1 MSRGTVKADAATD
14 IISTDTSYVQGKKYP
29 YDPEHGSSLH
39 VRFKWENKD
48 IYAQVEIGTKAGMGG
63 NDLVWVK
70 NNNGDVLYQKS
81 FSREDACSGEKYSW
95 YGPDMYRRESEWIN
109 VGGASPEKPSV
120 KDLTKIKDKYYLNVT
135 SSSNNVASLTYDYYY
150 YKGDFKDYVPGTGTT
165 ENIIDY
171 LTGYYYEID
180 KDPDGDTNES
190 SNWNTDGSIDV
201 SDYVYDSIDTYYV
214 HIRARSY
221 TGKLSE
227 VFTYPLRKTGI
238 KFHSEDEEH
247 NTQKIYLL
255 GITNERLPRA
265 SLWWKHQ
272 RKGSTWIGW
281 SQTNDSD
288 LTEWQDGDELSAQ
301 FLEKNEGEI
310 IDLYSVW
317 DKPTATVEP
326 TDENFSF
333 TCNGTTYYKAPVEF
347 EVKGFDNIFNVGSV
361 SIWSSRDGSRID
373 SNTSSCKTKFGIG
386 DCIST
391 DLIKAYGKCTA
402 GEGESETVS
411 YDAYIDVTAPSIRNN
426 VIDYGKHTVK
436 ASINDL
442 QSGID
447 TVTLEYLKDGTWNE
461 KTHYDTSEDEYSCCN
476 AKLSVGTTYY
486 DCKHRIKA
494 VDHLGNAAYSTPFY
508 VTPLQLTT
516 ALSKYNGDTAYN
528 GDTLTFI
535 AGGDLKA
542 TLKVKVSG
550 YPDRIKYEYAPELGQ
565 ATEEY
570 NVTPDESGNVY
581 ETKTFNVPYTIAH
594 DINYYVKVTAYRD
607 DELIS
612 TIEYVKMTDIDFS
625 KFKSS
630 ILYQSGQHN

>member
-1 MSRGTVKADAATD
+1 MM
-14 IISTDTSYVQGKKYP
+14 
-29 YDPEHGSSLH
+29 
-39 VRFKWENKD
+39 N
-48 IYAQVEIGTKAGMGG
+48 
-63 NDLVWVK
+63 
-70 NNNGDVLYQKS
+70 
-81 FSREDACSGEKYSW
+81 
-95 YGPDMYRRESEWIN
+95 
-109 VGGASPEKPSV
+109 
-120 KDLTKIKDKYYLNVT
+120 
-135 SSSNNVASLTYDYYY
+135 
-150 YKGDFKDYVPGTGTT
+150 
-165 ENIIDY
+165 
-171 LTGYYYEID
+171 
-180 KDPDGDTNES
+180 
-190 SNWNTDGSIDV
+190 
-201 SDYVYDSIDTYYV
+201 TYYV

-255 GITNERLPRA
+255 GMTNERLPRA

-333 TCNGTTYYKAPVEF
+333 NCNGTTYYKAPVEF

-461 KTHYDTSEDEYSCCN
+461 KTHYDTSEDEYSRCN
-476 AKLSVGTTYY
+476 AKLSVGATYY

-535 AGGDLKA
+535 AGGDLNA

-550 YPDRIKYEYAPELGQ
+550 YPDRIKYEYAPELRQ